1 MKVSAYFSFILV
13 LIGAINLCVVGSFG
27 FNPLEYLFGDGSFI
41 VRALYVA
48 MGVAANFLI
57 AFAIIFRPFRRLK

>member
-13 LIGAINLCVVGSFG
+13 LIGAINLCVAGSFG
-27 FNPLEYLFGDGSFI
+27 FNPLEYVFGEGSFA

-57 AFAIIFRPFRRLK
+57 TFAIVFRPFRRLK

>member
-13 LIGAINLCVVGSFG
+13 LIGAINLCVAGSFD
-27 FNPLEYLFGDGSFI
+27 FNPLEYVFGEGSFV

-57 AFAIIFRPFRRLK
+57 TFAIVFRPFRRLK

>member
-27 FNPLEYLFGDGSFI
+27 FNPLEYLFGGGSFI